1 MRPAPWMLILGLA
14 VAGCDQPA
22 PPSDKGT
29 SAPSLPQGDCG
40 AEKLQGL
47 VGQSE
52 SVVRQMTLP
61 QSARVIQPG
70 QAITADFRPD
80 RLNVEIGKD
89 GRIGRIGCY

>member
-22 PPSDKGT
+22 PQSPCGSDG
-29 SAPSLPQGDCG
+29 ADVSLSDGG

-47 VGQSE
+47 VGQPE
-52 SVVRQMTLP
+52 LVVRQMTLP
-61 QSARVIQPG
+61 QSARVIRPG